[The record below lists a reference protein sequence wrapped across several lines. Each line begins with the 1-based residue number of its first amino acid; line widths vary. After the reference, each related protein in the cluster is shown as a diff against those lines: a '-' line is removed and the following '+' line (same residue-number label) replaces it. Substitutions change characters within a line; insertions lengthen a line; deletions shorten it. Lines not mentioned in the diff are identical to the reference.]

1 MSHISLYE
9 TYERQNQVLQTPC
22 PKDKGRRVRD
32 FTPATF
38 ATPLPKAFL
47 NRPTPSVRKVNAGT
61 DLVAEIEEE
70 ENEEAIKRL
79 QGRNWKI
86 YSFSPFFNFS
96 EESPKVLQTFLTTKL
111 QNSEV
116 KVEKV
121 RGLRGTREDAECL
134 KINVLSE
141 IQGQSA
147 LIYFLAVHTL
157 EFELNTPVTAL
168 PLALVLAPEKVTL
181 NIFENV
187 GKLFDCRFCPL
198 KLEAEDL
205 KWVSALWSGT
215 PQGSDEDLDKTKDVA
230 KFTFKLPKPLQ
241 GLGQDTVQVTLNG
254 VDIRK
259 IWNLVMPNR
268 ETEMTLVVMERF
280 HELVNRCVL
289 DSFGINTEY
298 LTLIKV
304 SLPAVSASSDGHVKI
319 SNFDKIK
326 TILGFLTSLSQERC
340 VLRADP
346 RLGLP
351 IG

>member
-1 MSHISLYE
+1 
-9 TYERQNQVLQTPC
+9 
-22 PKDKGRRVRD
+22 
-32 FTPATF
+32 
-38 ATPLPKAFL
+38 
-47 NRPTPSVRKVNAGT
+47 
-61 DLVAEIEEE
+61 
-70 ENEEAIKRL
+70 
-79 QGRNWKI
+79 
-86 YSFSPFFNFS
+86 
-96 EESPKVLQTFLTTKL
+96 
-111 QNSEV
+111 
-116 KVEKV
+116 
-121 RGLRGTREDAECL
+121 
-134 KINVLSE
+134 
-141 IQGQSA
+141 
-147 LIYFLAVHTL
+147 
-157 EFELNTPVTAL
+157 
-168 PLALVLAPEKVTL
+168 
-181 NIFENV
+181 
-187 GKLFDCRFCPL
+187 L

-215 PQGSDEDLDKTKDVA
+215 PQGSDEDLDKAKDVA

-259 IWNLVMPNR
+259 IWNLIMPNR